1 MPSLTPPNW
10 FHFVSVSN
18 MFDDISDLDTL
29 RRKDPVYE
37 PSVIEAMLDYIDTP
51 DKLKMYVAALEQY
64 IKQWPLGK
72 VTNKENAELQKH
84 LYRLMQTRRKAKLH
98 LAGMKTV
105 VDQAKKEE
113 SLYKEAYDAVDAVL
127 LEIMHEYDL
136 LDGVLLDDGTYVR
149 VTKNPGRYVPTVEPD
164 PSNDEFAAIEP
175 FVKVKYSWD
184 ITKIKTALSE
194 GVITKTWLDEHGIE
208 FVRDESLR
216 DN

>member
-1 MPSLTPPNW
+1 MPSSTFPNW
-10 FHFVSVSN
+10 FNFVSIRN

-29 RRKDPVYE
+29 RYKDPAYE

-64 IKQWPLGK
+64 IKQWPLGEIK
-72 VTNKENAELQKH
+72 NKENPELQKH

-98 LAGMKTV
+98 LASMKTM
-105 VDQAKKEE
+105 VDKAKKEE

-127 LEIMHEYDL
+127 LEMMHEYDL

-164 PSNDEFAAIEP
+164 PNNEGFAAIEP

-194 GVITKTWLDEHGIE
+194 GVITKEWLDEHGIE